1 MFQRLRIALEYSCDH
16 GRRRLTFE
24 WDASRE
30 HLVKHDAKTPKIA
43 PCIHLLGHGL
53 LRRHV
58 ACGAE
63 DHTLLRC
70 RLRAEHCR
78 CA

>member
-30 HLVKHDAKTPKIA
+30 HLVKHDAKTPEIA

-53 LRRHV
+53 LR
-58 ACGAE
+58 
-63 DHTLLRC
+63 
-70 RLRAEHCR
+70 
-78 CA
+78 